1 MRFVVWLVLLAA
13 AAVLAAAVLGANEGL
28 VTFYRGVWR
37 LDMSLNLFLVL
48 ALGVCFLVVT
58 LMQGVRAL
66 VGLPQRAKQ
75 WRTARRERLAQV
87 ALREALAVMQAEKER
102 VVQQALAAGAQEI
115 AQLKATVS
123 ALRDALEAARQEHEQ
138 ALQAAGREQ
147 QDENRH
153 LLQTVVMLRE
163 QLDLARA
170 PQPRALPA

>member
-1 MRFVVWLVLLAA
+1 
-13 AAVLAAAVLGANEGL
+13 
-28 VTFYRGVWR
+28 
-37 LDMSLNLFLVL
+37 
-48 ALGVCFLVVT
+48 
-58 LMQGVRAL
+58 
-66 VGLPQRAKQ
+66 
-75 WRTARRERLAQV
+75 
-87 ALREALAVMQAEKER
+87 
-102 VVQQALAAGAQEI
+102 VQQALAAGAQEI